1 MYAGR
6 KGVACQ
12 EACGTMDQLEIL
24 KRGALYEMVTGC
36 RNEEAFI
43 CLSQEVKGKKKSLTD
58 AKALFCMQD
67 KLNAIYLCSGGL
79 EHKSR
84 AGSTRC
90 SEQSSS
96 ENRFTGCDWWVRTGP
111 REN

>member
-1 MYAGR
+1 
-6 KGVACQ
+6 
-12 EACGTMDQLEIL
+12 MDQLEIFEKGRTL
-24 KRGALYEMVTGC
+24 
-36 RNEEAFI
+36 RNGYRV
-43 CLSQEVKGKKKSLTD
+43 SQRRSLHLLITRSEGKKKSLTD

-96 ENRFTGCDWWVRTGP
+96 ENRFMSCDWWVRTGP